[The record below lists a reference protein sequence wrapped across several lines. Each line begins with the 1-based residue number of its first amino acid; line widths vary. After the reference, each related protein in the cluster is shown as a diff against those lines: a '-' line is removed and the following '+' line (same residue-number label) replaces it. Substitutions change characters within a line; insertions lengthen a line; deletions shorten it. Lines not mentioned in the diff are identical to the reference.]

1 MTTDSPR
8 AKYVYSYDRAAPG
21 GAYTAVAMS
30 KVEED
35 GTLVVVDQCAKPH
48 MTRLD
53 ILEFA
58 VAFIKKQPNPIS
70 VAINIGPGEM
80 FISAETVDEIFAGR
94 VTARDL
100 LIGT

>member
-8 AKYVYSYDRAAPG
+8 ARYVYSYDRAAPG
-21 GAYTAVAMS
+21 GEYTAVTMS

-35 GTLVVVDQCAKPH
+35 GTLVILDQFAKPH

-53 ILEFA
+53 ILEFV
-58 VAFIKKQPNPIS
+58 VAFIKKQPSPIS
-70 VAINIGPGEM
+70 VSINIGPGET
-80 FISAETVDEIFAGR
+80 FISSETVDEIFAGR